1 MAGIASWLPPALSK
15 PRYRI
20 YAMGQAISLLG
31 YWFQQ
36 VALSWLVYRLTGS
49 VFLLGLTGFFLQIPS
64 LFVPPIAGMLADR
77 LPRVRLVVALQSTL
91 AVLAGTLALMAWTGV
106 ADVRFYMAMAFLTG
120 CVNAIEAPARQSLV
134 GNIVEDRGLL
144 PSAIAFHSVMFNLGR
159 MLGPT
164 MAGALLLVVTE
175 AWCFAINSVSYLAV
189 VLAFWWIKLPETRA
203 PATGDGIR
211 ELFRATASRL
221 VELPVVHYFL
231 PLVASAALFA
241 APYQS
246 VMPTFAKT
254 VLGGGTGTLG
264 LLIGSAG
271 AGALSTAA
279 FLSMQRDGR
288 RQLALVQNAPF
299 LLGLAVIIFGLSRS
313 LPLSC
318 LALYCSGASI
328 MMITASTNTLLQLSV
343 EPGWRGRVIGVFQ
356 MSFAG
361 LNPIGALLA
370 GGLGSTIGVGRAFV
384 FNGCMILLVG
394 CFIRWRL
401 SRAPHARD
409 GLNAVV
415 SG

>member
-1 MAGIASWLPPALSK
+1 LSK

-20 YAMGQAISLLG
+20 YSLGQVVSLLG

-64 LFVPPIAGMLADR
+64 LVVPPIAGMIADS
-77 LPRVRLVVALQSTL
+77 LPRVKLVMVRQSTL
-91 AVLAGTLALMAWTGV
+91 AVLAATLALIAASGV
-106 ADVRFYMAMAFLTG
+106 TDVRYYMLIAFLTG

-134 GNIVEDRGLL
+134 THIVEDRELL

-164 MAGALLLVVTE
+164 MAGALLLVVPE
-175 AWCFAINSVSYLAV
+175 VWCFVINSVSYLAV
-189 VLAFWWIKLPETRA
+189 VAAFWWIDLPDPRS
-203 PATGDGIR
+203 PPTGARFI
-211 ELFRATASRL
+211 EIFQTTASRL
-221 VELPVVHYFL
+221 AELPVVRYFL

-254 VLGGGTGTLG
+254 ILGGDTGTLG
-264 LLIGSAG
+264 MLIGSAG
-271 AGALSTAA
+271 AGALSTAM

-288 RQLALVQNAPF
+288 RQLSLVQMAPF
-299 LLGLAVIIFGLSRS
+299 TLGSAVIVFGLSRS

-318 LALYCSGASI
+318 LALYFSGASI

-343 EPGWRGRVIGVFQ
+343 EPGWRARVIGVFQ

-370 GGLGSTIGVGRAFV
+370 GTLGSHLGIQQTFV
-384 FNGCMILLVG
+384 FNGCMILTVG
-394 CFIRWRL
+394 LLIRWQL
-401 SRAPHARD
+401 SRSPMAREQ
-409 GLNAVV
+409 LNAVV
-415 SG
+415 GA